1 MLHEVKRILYASD
14 LGKGSR
20 PAFRCAVQ
28 EAIKHDAE
36 IIFFHA
42 IEPMS
47 ELTED
52 AIEDYLPTS
61 LSQKHSCQ
69 IMQSKKLRIEQRI
82 DNFLQSELEQGVT
95 LPKPAIIEVMIG
107 PPAKSVLKTARD
119 KNADLIIMGDRE
131 SSAISRIFL
140 GSTAQ
145 KVIHHSDI
153 PVMIVPLKND
163 K

>member
-52 AIEDYLPTS
+52 AIEDYLPEQMS
-61 LSQKHSCQ
+61 RKHSCQ
-69 IMQSKKLRIEQRI
+69 IMQGKKQRIELRV
-82 DNFLQSELEQGVT
+82 DEFLQSELDSGVK
-95 LPKPAIIEVMIG
+95 LPKPAIINVMIG
-107 PPAKSVLKTARD
+107 KPAKSILKTARKSNVD
-119 KNADLIIMGDRE
+119 MIIMGDRE
-131 SSAISRIFL
+131 SSTISRIFL

-145 KVIHHSDI
+145 KVIHQSDI